1 MKNLVNKGFKYFV
14 AIMMVFSL
22 MSMNAWANGPESG
35 TSSETG
41 STTTENKGT
50 TKDTGDSQGDTADQ
64 LISNEEKKTT
74 TSKESDDK
82 EGQTDQTTD
91 KKTDYTYEDKKISVK
106 AVLANASAISDQ
118 AELRVKEIPESTTEY
133 KKYQEALNKKSNL
146 YSNVLLYDI
155 SFILDGKEVEPTDG
169 NVKVSMSFKD
179 QQLSD
184 DLNVKDN
191 NDLKVIHFKDN
202 DVNKQ
207 ESLKTTTSVK
217 NETTSFETKSF
228 SEFAFTSKDGNG
240 LDGIDWS
247 KDFVVLNNAV
257 NGKFVY
263 YFDNNKMTD
272 SDYEKVGGKS
282 SVALEYHYITDDSE
296 TFTGNP
302 AATGYSANRVLG
314 IPGNFHLVAFTKATL
329 SAHTNGNVM
338 TNDLEANSNFGSNN
352 YGIESSY
359 VSGEYKHVNSNSGS
373 NISHIL
379 AVSNSTKLGFA
390 DNGNAFTVNGTKLD
404 KPRVI
409 YRDSNSKK
417 FIDMSA
423 AKTNIS
429 NLSSELAKMYVGTQL
444 TGVSCK
450 DSTYT
455 LENPD
460 GVGVMNMTADQV
472 SKMGTD
478 VWFTGFRSKHN
489 GSIIINVDMN
499 NADSVTLPERAKM
512 KIDGNEVS
520 TNETVDFSAGK
531 IIWNF
536 VNANGKTI
544 IAKNMSGTIIAPNS
558 YVELTQNINGTIIAD
573 TVKNTAET
581 HRSDFTGIIKNDET
595 AFSVTKSFTNA
606 DWVGDTSYKFKFV
619 SINNSQPMPENS
631 EITLD
636 KANRTKGFGNIT
648 YNYDDNK
655 SGKTV
660 SYYYKI
666 YEDSSSNNYQNVVYD
681 NNVYYVKVDV
691 NYTNSNGVKAATITK
706 TSKISTKDHPEVNG
720 QNVTDSKKWE
730 EFNRDTFK
738 FSFENTEKKLKAIFN
753 KVSKDGTLLSGAEF
767 TFAKLKNDYSLDGN
781 AKKFSEQPEKS
792 GKYTADNLEDNTK
805 YLLTETKAPDG
816 YFTDG
821 PWVLVIK
828 ASSMKL
834 YKATVNNGKV
844 TGYDE
849 KTEIEN
855 KSSNGFEFN
864 IVDKNNLKLELTKQE
879 ENTTIKLANA
889 HFTLKEVTVENS
901 ILNSV
906 NNGYSDAKITDVNG
920 KADFEKL
927 NVNKKYLLDETE
939 APAGYNKNGP
949 WIITVYDHEVTIQ
962 KVSIDRDNKVTNIGD
977 PETKSIDKTQTQ
989 LFVSETISDSKGAT
1003 LPSTGGIGT
1012 KKYYLLGTLLSML
1025 GVIYIVMK
1033 LGKGGLFG
1041 KEDHS

>member
-282 SVALEYHYITDDSE
+282 NVALEYHYITDDSE

-338 TNDLEANSNFGSNN
+338 TNDLEANSNFGTNN

-520 TNETVDFSAGK
+520 TNETVVFSAGK

-619 SINNSQPMPENS
+619 SLNDGQPLPENS

-767 TFAKLKNDYSLDGN
+767 TFAKLKNDYSLDGD
-781 AKKFSEQPEKS
+781 AHKLKEDS
-792 GKYTADNLEDNTK
+792 GKYTADNLEDNTM
-805 YLLTETKAPDG
+805 YLLKETKAPDG

>member
-133 KKYQEALNKKSNL
+133 KKYQEALNKQSNL

-191 NDLKVIHFKDN
+191 DDLKVIHFKDN

-207 ESLKTTTSVK
+207 ETLDASTNVNKG
-217 NETTSFETKSF
+217 TTSFETKSF
-228 SEFAFTSKDGNG
+228 SAFAVASKNG
-240 LDGIDWS
+240 LSASDVDWN

-263 YFDNNKMTD
+263 YFENAMTD
-272 SDYEKVGGKS
+272 AEYASIGGKS
-282 SVALEYHYITDDSE
+282 NIVLEYHYITDASE

-338 TNDLEANSNFGSNN
+338 TKDLEANSNFGTSN

-359 VSGEYKHVNSNSGS
+359 VSGEYKPVNSNSGS

-390 DNGNAFTVNGTKLD
+390 DNGQSFTVNGTKLD

-417 FIDMSA
+417 FIDMSV

-455 LENPD
+455 LEDPD

-472 SKMGTD
+472 SKMGIDQVSKAEHD

-499 NADSVTLPERAKM
+499 NADSVTLPKRALM
-512 KIDGNEVS
+512 KIDGNQVG

-531 IIWNF
+531 VIWNF

-544 IAKNMSGTIIAPNS
+544 IAKNMSGTIIAPDSN
-558 YVELTQNINGTIIAD
+558 VELTDNINGTIIAD

-681 NNVYYVKVDV
+681 NNIYYVKVDV

-706 TSKISTKDHPEVNG
+706 TSEISTKDHPEVND

-738 FSFENTEKKLKAIFN
+738 FEFNNTEKKLKAI
-753 KVSKDGTLLSGAEF
+753 L
-767 TFAKLKNDYSLDGN
+767 
-781 AKKFSEQPEKS
+781 
-792 GKYTADNLEDNTK
+792 
-805 YLLTETKAPDG
+805 
-816 YFTDG
+816 
-821 PWVLVIK
+821 
-828 ASSMKL
+828 
-834 YKATVNNGKV
+834 
-844 TGYDE
+844 
-849 KTEIEN
+849 
-855 KSSNGFEFN
+855 
-864 IVDKNNLKLELTKQE
+864 
-879 ENTTIKLANA
+879 
-889 HFTLKEVTVENS
+889 
-901 ILNSV
+901 
-906 NNGYSDAKITDVNG
+906 
-920 KADFEKL
+920 
-927 NVNKKYLLDETE
+927 
-939 APAGYNKNGP
+939 
-949 WIITVYDHEVTIQ
+949 
-962 KVSIDRDNKVTNIGD
+962 
-977 PETKSIDKTQTQ
+977 
-989 LFVSETISDSKGAT
+989 
-1003 LPSTGGIGT
+1003 
-1012 KKYYLLGTLLSML
+1012 
-1025 GVIYIVMK
+1025 
-1033 LGKGGLFG
+1033 
-1041 KEDHS
+1041 

>member
-22 MSMNAWANGPESG
+22 MSMNAWANGPESS

-155 SFILDGKEVEPTDG
+155 SFMLNGKEVEPTDG

-207 ESLKTTTSVK
+207 ETLKTTTSVK

-228 SEFAFTSKDGNG
+228 SEFAFTSRDGNG

-272 SDYEKVGGKS
+272 SDYEKVSGKS
-282 SVALEYHYITDDSE
+282 NIALEYHYITDDSE

-314 IPGNFHLVAFTKATL
+314 IPGNFHLVAFTKTTL

-338 TNDLEANSNFGSNN
+338 TKDLEANSNFGTSN

-359 VSGEYKHVNSNSGS
+359 VSGEYKPVNSNSGS

-390 DNGNAFTVNGTKLD
+390 DNGQSFTVKGTKLD

-429 NLSSELAKMYVGTQL
+429 NLSSDLAKMYVGTQL

-489 GSIIINVDMN
+489 GSIIINVDMKDV
-499 NADSVTLPERAKM
+499 DSVTLPERAKM
-512 KIDGNEVS
+512 KIDGNEIS

-536 VNANGKTI
+536 VNANEKTI
-544 IAKNMSGTIIAPNS
+544 IAKNMSGTIIAPES
-558 YVELTQNINGTIIAD
+558 HVELTQNINGTIIAD

-619 SINNSQPMPENS
+619 SLINGQPLPENS

-681 NNVYYVKVDV
+681 NNIYYVKVDV

-738 FSFENTEKKLKAIFN
+738 FEFNNTEKKLKAIFN
-753 KVSKDGTLLSGAEF
+753 KVSEVGTSLSRAEF
-767 TFAKLKNDYSLDGN
+767 TFAKLKNDYSLDGD
-781 AKKFSEQPEKS
+781 AHKLKEDS

-805 YLLTETKAPDG
+805 YLLTETKAPNG

-828 ASSMKL
+828 DGSMKL
-834 YKATVNNGKV
+834 YKASINEKGEL
-844 TGYDE
+844 TGIS
-849 KTEIEN
+849 TEITK
-855 KSSNGFEFN
+855 KSSSGFVFEYN
-864 IVDKNNLKLELTKQE
+864 IKDKNNLKLELIKE
-879 ENTTIKLANA
+879 DETTHEKLKDA
-889 HFTLKEVTVENS
+889 HFSLKEVTINENS
-901 ILNSV
+901 IISQTS
-906 NNGYSDAKITDVNG
+906 NGYSKDNITDVSG
-920 KADFEKL
+920 KTSFDNL
-927 NVNKKYLLDETE
+927 NVCKKYLLKETK
-939 APAGYNKNGP
+939 APDGYNKNGP
-949 WIITVYDHEVTIQ
+949 WIITVNDQEVTIQ
-962 KVSIDRDNKVTNIGD
+962 KISVDKDNKVTNIGD
-977 PETKSIDKTQTQ
+977 PETKPIDKTKTQ

>member
-64 LISNEEKKTT
+64 LISDEEKKTT

-228 SEFAFTSKDGNG
+228 SEFAFISKDGNG
-240 LDGIDWS
+240 LDGINWAR
-247 KDFVVLNNAV
+247 DFVVLNNAV

-263 YFDNNKMTD
+263 YFENAMTD
-272 SDYEKVGGKS
+272 AEYASIGGKS
-282 SVALEYHYITDDSE
+282 NIVLEYHYITDASE
-296 TFTGNP
+296 TFMGNP

-338 TNDLEANSNFGSNN
+338 TKDLEANSNFGTNN

-359 VSGEYKHVNSNSGS
+359 VSGEYKPVNSNSGS

-423 AKTNIS
+423 AKTNSS

-520 TNETVDFSAGK
+520 TNETFDFSAGK

-606 DWVGDTSYKFKFV
+606 DWVGDTGYKFKFV
-619 SINNSQPMPENS
+619 SLIDGQPLPENS

-636 KANRTKGFGNIT
+636 KDNRTKGFGNIT
-648 YNYDDNK
+648 YKYDDSK
-655 SGKTV
+655 SGQTV

-666 YEDSSSNNYQNVVYD
+666 YEDSSYKNYENVDYD
-681 NNVYYVKVDV
+681 NNIYYVKVDV
-691 NYTNSNGVKAATITK
+691 EYTNSNGVKAAKITK
-706 TSKISTKDHPEVNG
+706 TSEISTKKYPKTKDR
-720 QNVTDSKKWE
+720 NVMKSKNWT

-767 TFAKLKNDYSLDGN
+767 TFAKLKKDYSLDGN
-781 AKKFSEQPEKS
+781 ANKLPEQS
-792 GKYTADNLEDNTK
+792 GKYSTDFLEDNTS

-849 KTEIEN
+849 STEIEN

-889 HFTLKEVTVENS
+889 HFTLKEVTVENN

-962 KVSIDRDNKVTNIGD
+962 KVSIDKDNKVTDIGD
-977 PETKSIDKTQTQ
+977 PETKSIDKTQTP